1 LLKEIGNVFTLSS
14 SLLFVHSD
22 IIPKSGDLTLVL
34 AVLILSLLDVL
45 GHHVSVSDEV
55 QNVSLLALSLLPEIL
70 NLSSKCINTRLGDVL
85 LLKSVVLLSGL
96 SILSLVKLNI
106 TKIKLL
112 VFFLNSLLLVDIL
125 TDCDLVLA
133 LFFVNLFV
141 LSYEQL
147 VLLLEVLIAVS

>member
-1 LLKEIGNVFTLSS
+1 LLQKIGNVLTLGS
-14 SLLFVHSD
+14 SLLLVHGN
-22 IIPKSGDLTLVL
+22 IIPKSGNFALVF
-34 AVLILSLLDVL
+34 AILIFSLLDIL
-45 GHHVSVSDEV
+45 GHHISISDEV
-55 QNVSLLALSLLPEIL
+55 EDVSLFALSLLSEIL

-96 SILSLVKLNI
+96 SIFSLVKLNVA
-106 TKIKLL
+106 KIKLL